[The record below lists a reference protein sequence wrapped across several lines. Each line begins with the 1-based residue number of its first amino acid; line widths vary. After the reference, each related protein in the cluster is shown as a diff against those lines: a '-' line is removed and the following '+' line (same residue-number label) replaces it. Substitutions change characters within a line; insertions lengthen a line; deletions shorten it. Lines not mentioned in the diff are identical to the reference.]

1 MTFGLL
7 EVFLCFALACMLM
20 LTAALV
26 YYLLDG
32 IAHRAKFLQEY
43 KKLRQEEIERFSLNA
58 AMASSSEKKR
68 KTENWM
74 RGELKETQKL
84 WRKNR
89 ARENAAKNTKKN

>member
-7 EVFLCFALACMLM
+7 EVFLCFALACL
-20 LTAALV
+20 LLITAALV

-58 AMASSSEKKR
+58 AMVSASEKKQ
-68 KTENWM
+68 KTEN
-74 RGELKETQKL
+74 
-84 WRKNR
+84 
-89 ARENAAKNTKKN
+89 